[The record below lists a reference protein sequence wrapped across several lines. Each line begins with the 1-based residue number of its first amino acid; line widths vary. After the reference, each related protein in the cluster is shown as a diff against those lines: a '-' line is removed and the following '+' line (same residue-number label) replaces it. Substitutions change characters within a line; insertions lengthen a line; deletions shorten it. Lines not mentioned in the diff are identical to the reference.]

1 MEKKDYKPD
10 EILDC
15 RKMACPM
22 PVIKTKTTITKMG
35 IGGILEVICTDPGSV
50 KDIPA
55 WVKQT
60 GQELLETAHED
71 GHYKFFIKK
80 LK

>member
-1 MEKKDYKPD
+1 MERKDYKPD

-15 RKMACPM
+15 RKMSCPM
-22 PVIKTKTTITKMG
+22 PVIKTKTTINKMG

-71 GHYKFFIKK
+71 GHYKFIIKK
-80 LK
+80 LR

>member
-1 MEKKDYKPD
+1 MEKKYRKPD

-15 RKMACPM
+15 RKMSCPM
-22 PVIKTKTTITKMG
+22 PVIKTKTTINKME
-35 IGGILEVICTDPGSV
+35 IGGILEVISTDPGSV
-50 KDIPA
+50 RDIPA

-71 GHYKFFIKK
+71 GYYKFLIKK